1 VSDSLDARNAVVRD
15 SLQAIINRAGP
26 RPDPG
31 LLFSRLRPYLQQ
43 ARQRARDALDAAHA
57 VLTTEQWHKLPDA
70 LKRGP
75 VSRGRP

>member
-1 VSDSLDARNAVVRD
+1 MRD
-15 SLQAIINRAGP
+15 SLQAIIDRAGQ

-57 VLTTEQWHKLPDA
+57 VLTAEQWNKLPDA